1 MRVLIRAP
9 QRIDVC
15 YALILIA
22 QLHESSLE
30 VLGILVLRIRE
41 IEREFVRLKFIPSG
55 YCVNDKVDD
64 GVQRLHD
71 A

>member
-1 MRVLIRAP
+1 MLIRAP
-9 QRIDVC
+9 QRIDVRH
-15 YALILIA
+15 ALILVA
-22 QLHESSLE
+22 QLDESSLE
-30 VLGILVLRIRE
+30 IFGILVFRIRE